1 MKPDAER
8 VGEHIGRMGRER
20 VALRAR
26 NATVF
31 LLALSA
37 FSCLLMAL
45 ASLAG
50 YVPYAPLPVLV
61 LLGASAIGFVFSAVE
76 GRRSEVSAAARE
88 TPEG

>member
-1 MKPDAER
+1 M
-8 VGEHIGRMGRER
+8 GRMGRER

-37 FSCLLMAL
+37 FSCLFMAL

-61 LLGASAIGFVFSAVE
+61 LLGASVTGFVFSAVE
-76 GRRSEVSAAARE
+76 GRRTVAARE
-88 TPEG
+88 TRES